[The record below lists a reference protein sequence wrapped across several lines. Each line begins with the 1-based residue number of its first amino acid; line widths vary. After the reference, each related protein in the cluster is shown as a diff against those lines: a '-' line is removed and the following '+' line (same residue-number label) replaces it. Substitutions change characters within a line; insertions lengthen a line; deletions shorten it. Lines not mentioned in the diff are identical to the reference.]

1 MKYYRLQGD
10 KVFEIKQKHFNALE
24 DLIVFDDSYQPI
36 PEDWWVE
43 EIAYQLVHRGDCVNV
58 CGRPQL
64 FIWRDY
70 ES

>member
-43 EIAYQLVHRGDCVNV
+43 EIAY
-58 CGRPQL
+58 
-64 FIWRDY
+64 
-70 ES
+70 